1 METWREFLICQDL
14 PIFKNKIY
22 QVYLAFLANYSLPR
36 PLIFICRQKYDQ
48 GKDNDMNKYHFLIIS
63 NIQQCTASQCRIRN
77 ITKSNSVHWPSYP
90 QLLQKTALSLVKSR
104 LALGS
109 PGCLFGCYCLSPC
122 QKWPNSHENV
132 CRLPPSDH
140 I

>member
-22 QVYLAFLANYSLPR
+22 QVYLGFLANIYKH
-36 PLIFICRQKYDQ
+36 RQSAETHNIHLQKCDQ
-48 GKDNDMNKYHFLIIS
+48 SNDNDMNKYHFLIIS

-77 ITKSNSVHWPSYP
+77 ITKSNSVHCPSYP
-90 QLLQKTALSLVKSR
+90 QLLQKTAFSLVKSR

-109 PGCLFGCYCLSPC
+109 PSWLFVCLVGCHHAKMAQYTG
-122 QKWPNSHENV
+122 KW
-132 CRLPPSDH
+132 LLTAT
-140 I
+140 